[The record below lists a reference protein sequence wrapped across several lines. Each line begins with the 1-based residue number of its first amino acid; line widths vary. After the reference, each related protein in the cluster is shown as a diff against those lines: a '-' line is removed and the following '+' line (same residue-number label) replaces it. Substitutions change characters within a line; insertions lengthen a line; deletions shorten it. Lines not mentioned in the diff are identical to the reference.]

1 MVILPTS
8 LPLLSYIAVHYLQ
21 SCSSS
26 SESTVEERTH
36 NMRIK
41 HDTRGDI
48 RHRLQRCNGYAILL
62 LIALLSTTNVSGFH
76 TMHRQQSLRTST
88 IATKY
93 LSRIKYRSLNMNNS
107 DDDIDNSLHS
117 SADEIESAAKAR
129 HHSSTINSNAGPNNL
144 QTILS
149 TILLSLTLIFS
160 MPLNADAGF
169 GPSGGATTS
178 SPPNL
183 AIFDVQDTS
192 AKKLKQLIGSS
203 LNNNR
208 LEEFNFQLDEIADTL
223 KSVLSSE
230 DDAGSKNYDNV
241 SIEER
246 EALLLKSQTKPFMDK
261 ATRQSQQ
268 AELERL
274 QVLKQQIANQETM
287 LIQLES
293 QPYWFNFLAAF
304 IGSVAST
311 VVMHPLDTIKTRMQV
326 SSTAKKKNVSSY
338 DDKDKTNDEGDADG
352 GDNIIVGYNIMGL
365 YEGLSANLLKE
376 GPPSA
381 VYLGVYESV
390 KYALLPKFGASSLL
404 MVYLLAGA
412 AVSVHFCCLP
422 I

>member
-1 MVILPTS
+1 
-8 LPLLSYIAVHYLQ
+8 
-21 SCSSS
+21 
-26 SESTVEERTH
+26 
-36 NMRIK
+36 
-41 HDTRGDI
+41 
-48 RHRLQRCNGYAILL
+48 
-62 LIALLSTTNVSGFH
+62 
-76 TMHRQQSLRTST
+76 
-88 IATKY
+88 
-93 LSRIKYRSLNMNNS
+93 MNNS
-107 DDDIDNSLHS
+107 DDIIDNSLHS
-117 SADEIESAAKAR
+117 SADEIESSAKAR

-203 LNNNR
+203 LNYIR

-223 KSVLSSE
+223 KLKSVLSSE
-230 DDAGSKNYDNV
+230 DDGGSKNYDTL

-246 EALLLKSQTKPFMDK
+246 EALLLKSQTKPSIDK

-287 LIQLES
+287 LAKLES

-338 DDKDKTNDEGDADG
+338 DDNDDANDEGNVDG
-352 GDNIIVGYNIMGL
+352 GDD
-365 YEGLSANLLKE
+365 
-376 GPPSA
+376 
-381 VYLGVYESV
+381 
-390 KYALLPKFGASSLL
+390 GAEIEKS
-404 MVYLLAGA
+404 YLLGTK
-412 AVSVHFCCLP
+412 
-422 I
+422 